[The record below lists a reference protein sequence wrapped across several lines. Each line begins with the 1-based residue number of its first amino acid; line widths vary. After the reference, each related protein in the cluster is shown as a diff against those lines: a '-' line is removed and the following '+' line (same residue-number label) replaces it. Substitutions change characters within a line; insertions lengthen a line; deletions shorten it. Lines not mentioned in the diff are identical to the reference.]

1 MANCIRCG
9 RQLPALTFGKKICQ
23 WCVQHEA
30 AQRGEEGDDGKQPV
44 MAVPW
49 VRRESS
55 ITVTHML
62 FGANVA
68 VFVAMVA
75 ATVMA
80 GGAPGAAFS
89 FPISVHFGANY
100 GPLTLSGNWW
110 RLLTYMF
117 LHGDIWHIA
126 FNMWCLWSLGG
137 LCESLY
143 GRWTYAAIYLIT
155 GVSGGLASVAWNPR
169 VWSVGASGA
178 IFGLAGALI
187 SSFYLGEF
195 DIPRDAIQANLK
207 SLLFFAGF
215 NILFGISAIGDL
227 FGIRVDNSAHIGGL
241 FSGLILGASIA
252 LVAPEHDTPLR
263 RVSILGVVALAVA
276 GAAVGVQ
283 HWRGGP
289 MSVARALA
297 SISENDPNRRI
308 TELQAIVKQ
317 QPNLVQAHF
326 SLGDAYFDRGQY
338 PEAEGEFKK
347 VLELQPENAGARF
360 NLGITLLN
368 EKRRE
373 DANAAFT
380 QMVSQDAKSAE
391 GHYGLGLV
399 LFDEEKYQAAI
410 EEYKTA
416 AGLKPHLS
424 GVYSEIGHC
433 YAKLKMY
440 DAAIAAYIQEKEKNG
455 DEPDVETGLAD
466 AYQAKGMT
474 QQAQEARNKAI
485 QLKGQ
490 NTD

>member
-9 RQLPALTFGKKICQ
+9 RQMPALTFGKKICQ

-30 AQRGEEGDDGKQPV
+30 AQRGEEGDDAKQIV
-44 MAVPW
+44 MPAPW
-49 VRRESS
+49 VRREASVGLTQ
-55 ITVTHML
+55 IL
-62 FGANVA
+62 LGANVMIFA
-68 VFVAMVA
+68 AMVA
-75 ATVMA
+75 SSTN
-80 GGAPGAAFS
+80 PIAFANPFQEFS
-89 FPISVHFGANY
+89 LRLSVHFGANY
-100 GPLTLSGNWW
+100 GLYTLSGDWW
-110 RLLTYMF
+110 RLVTYMF
-117 LHGDIWHIA
+117 LHGSLMHIA
-126 FNMWCLWSLGG
+126 FNMWCLWDLGA

-143 GRWTYAAIYLIT
+143 GRWSFAGIYLIT
-155 GVSGGLASVAWNPR
+155 GVAGGVGSLAWNPG

-187 SSFYLGEF
+187 ASFYLGEF
-195 DIPRDAIQANLK
+195 SLPRVAISGTLR
-207 SLLFFAGF
+207 SLVFFVGF
-215 NILFGISAIGDL
+215 NVLFGSL
-227 FGIRVDNSAHIGGL
+227 FPGIDNACHAGGL
-241 FSGLILGASIA
+241 ISGLILGALIA
-252 LVAPEHDTPLR
+252 RVAPEHDAPLR
-263 RVSILGVVALAVA
+263 RASVVLIVALAVMA
-276 GAAVGVQ
+276 SAVGVQ
-283 HWRGGP
+283 RWRGGS
-289 MSVARALA
+289 MGVARALA

-317 QPNLVQAHF
+317 QPNLADAHF

-338 PEAEGEFKK
+338 PQAEGEFKK
-347 VLELQPENAGARF
+347 VLELQPQNAGARF
-360 NLGITLLN
+360 NLGITFLN

-380 QMVSQDAKSAE
+380 QMVSQDGKSAE

-416 AGLKPHLS
+416 ARLKPHLS

-455 DEPDVETGLAD
+455 DEPDVETALGD

-474 QQAQEARNKAI
+474 QQAQEARNKAA
-485 QLKGQ
+485 QLKRQ
-490 NTD
+490 STD